1 MRRRSGTNSTA
12 TGLKSN
18 SSAPGTYA
26 VAVCL
31 AGFFLLYTA
40 GCSRDPVVRAEKSY
54 QRAEKYL
61 QENNPDAAVIELRR
75 ALQLNP
81 QLAKAHFALGNVE
94 LQRGATL
101 TAFQEF
107 FAATVADPDN
117 RQAQIMVAEL
127 LARAHNFTQAK
138 RQAELVLS
146 RWPDDKT
153 ATLLLAE
160 SEIGLQDIKR
170 GSTLVNEVLAVDPN
184 NVRALQD
191 LALLQLAQKSFPQ
204 AEATLRQAWLLDPKS
219 ASAVALLSAIYE
231 GQGDLP
237 TAESVLQ
244 QALRQNA
251 NDVTFQ
257 SLLAAFYMRHKRFS
271 DAEPLYRRIQ
281 ESAKNQ
287 PQSPYHDVLA
297 QFYLSA
303 SRLDD
308 ALAEYKR
315 LVQADPKDWRS
326 WHGVAVVYL
335 VQGHYEEA
343 IGVLDQVL
351 KNNPKDWEGLA
362 LKGRILLD
370 RGQTADA
377 IPSLQQSRK
386 LRPEAAEPAF
396 DLARAYASQGKLG
409 ESQSALQDVMKIN
422 PKYPG
427 ALVLLA
433 ALNLEGG
440 RVDQAIQNLSEDQLR
455 EPATV
460 ERSFLLSQAY
470 AAKGEY
476 HAAESQLQ
484 GILGSVGPAPQKS
497 VILQSLASIKLAQ
510 KQYAE
515 AATMAN
521 AALDA
526 SPQLPTALY
535 VLGMSYV
542 GQKQPEKGV
551 EAVKARLQKVP
562 DWVPGVEVLGRV
574 AQQAGQLSVA
584 TDAFNKA
591 LSLSPKLTSARLE
604 LGDTYWMN
612 KQPDLAR
619 QQFEKVAQQQDATG
633 RSYALCRL
641 GQIYEA
647 EGDFEKAR
655 VSYEKALA
663 ADRDNVLAKN
673 NLAWNYAEHGGNLDV
688 ALRLAEEAKE
698 KAPDDPTITD
708 TLGWIYV
715 KTGSYEA
722 AVANLKISVAGNPH
736 DPAGLY
742 HLGTAYYKLGKT
754 ADAKRELEAALKMPN
769 FSQAAD
775 ARRMLADMPPK

>member
-1 MRRRSGTNSTA
+1 M
-12 TGLKSN
+12 
-18 SSAPGTYA
+18 SAKFGM
-26 VAVCL
+26 AVCL
-31 AGFFLLYTA
+31 AGIFFLLSQ
-40 GCSRDPVVRAEKSY
+40 GCVRDPVVRAEKSY
-54 QRAEKYL
+54 QRAESYL
-61 QENNPDAAVIELRR
+61 KENNTDAAVIELRR

-81 QLAKAHFALGNVE
+81 QLAKAHFALGTVE

-160 SEIGLQDIKR
+160 SEIGLQDYKNGLKLI
-170 GSTLVNEVLAVDPN
+170 NEVLAVDPN
-184 NVRALQD
+184 DGRALQD
-191 LALLQLAQKSFPQ
+191 LALVQLSEKNFPE
-204 AEATLRQAWLLDPKS
+204 AEATLRRAWQADPKS
-219 ASAVALLSAIYE
+219 ASAVALLSATYE
-231 GQGDLP
+231 GAGDVQ
-237 TAESVLQ
+237 TAETVLQ
-244 QALRQNA
+244 EGLRQNP
-251 NDVTFQ
+251 NEIPFQ

-281 ESAKNQ
+281 ETAKSQ

-297 QFYLSA
+297 QFYLSS
-303 SRLDD
+303 SRFDD
-308 ALAEYKR
+308 AGAEYKR

-326 WHGVAVVYL
+326 WHGLIVVYL
-335 VQGHYEEA
+335 VQGHYDQA
-343 IGVLDQVL
+343 MSVLDEVL

-362 LKGRILLD
+362 LKGRVLLD
-370 RGQTADA
+370 RGQTAEA
-377 IPSLQQSRK
+377 IPVLQQSRK
-386 LRPEAAEPAF
+386 LHPEAAEPAF
-396 DLARAYASQGKLG
+396 DLARAYATEGKLK
-409 ESQSALQDVMKIN
+409 ESQSALTDVLKLN

-440 RVDQAIQNLSEDQLR
+440 RVDQAIQNLNEDQLR
-455 EPATV
+455 EPPSV

-476 HAAESQLQ
+476 HSAESQLQ
-484 GILGSVGPAPQKS
+484 SILNATGSANQKS
-497 VILQSLASIKLAQ
+497 ILLQSLASIKLAQ

-515 AATMAN
+515 AATVAN
-521 AALDA
+521 AALDT
-526 SPQLPTALY
+526 SPRLPTALY
-535 VLGMSYV
+535 VLGMSYI
-542 GQKQPEKGV
+542 GQKQPEKGI
-551 EAVKARLQKVP
+551 EAVKARLQKTP
-562 DWVPGVEVLGRV
+562 DWAQGMEILGRV
-574 AQQAGQLSVA
+574 AQEAGQLSVA
-584 TDAFNKA
+584 TDAFKKA
-591 LSLSPKLTSARLE
+591 LSIDPKLTSAAIG

-619 QQFEKVAQQQDATG
+619 QQFEQVAQQTSG
-633 RSYALCRL
+633 RSYALSRV

-647 EGDFEKAR
+647 AGDYDKAR
-655 VSYEKALA
+655 ISYEKALA

-673 NLAWNYAEHGGNLDV
+673 NLAWLYAEHGGNLDV
-688 ALRLAEEAKE
+688 ALKLAEEAKE

-715 KTGSYEA
+715 KKGSYEA
-722 AVANLKISVAGNPH
+722 AVANLRVSVAKNPH
-736 DPAGLY
+736 DPGGLY
-742 HLGTAYYKLGKT
+742 HLGTAYYKLGRT

-769 FSQAAD
+769 FTQAAD
-775 ARRMLADMPPK
+775 ARKMLADMPSK